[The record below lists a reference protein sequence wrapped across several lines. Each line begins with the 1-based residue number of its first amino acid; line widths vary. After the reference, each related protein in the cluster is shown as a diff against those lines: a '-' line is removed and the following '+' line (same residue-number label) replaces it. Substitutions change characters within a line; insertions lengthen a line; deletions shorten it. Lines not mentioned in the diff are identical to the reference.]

1 MTQPAQ
7 QLAAQILDGFNRH
20 YTRFRECA
28 RAAKVAFEQAD
39 WAQIQR
45 LAAERIAFY
54 DERVAETVNVI
65 EQDET
70 LPFSDTA
77 FLQALKNHYV
87 ELLIVP
93 S

>member
-39 WAQIQR
+39 WAQIQK
-45 LAAERIAFY
+45 LAAVQGWDFN
-54 DERVAETVNVI
+54 VAAQGCFGKGNR
-65 EQDET
+65 DG
-70 LPFSDTA
+70 
-77 FLQALKNHYV
+77 AL
-87 ELLIVP
+87 
-93 S
+93 